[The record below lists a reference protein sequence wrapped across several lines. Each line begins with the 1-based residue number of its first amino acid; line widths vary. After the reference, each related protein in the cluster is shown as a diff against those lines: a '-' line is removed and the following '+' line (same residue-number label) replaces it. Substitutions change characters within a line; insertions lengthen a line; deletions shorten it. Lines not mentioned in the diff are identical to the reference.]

1 MPAAYS
7 IEAGMEKLERFYEN
21 SLKKKFERREAFPHQ
36 ACRRKAPKLYITQ
49 KSNALAKQGKPLS
62 EEEHKFR
69 VLTRETT
76 PQEIYPVIPN
86 FAVVK
91 DNLSK
96 NIVAYLGDYRPFLDK
111 TKEKAYREGEAED
124 VAGAGEKSLSVGN

>member
-1 MPAAYS
+1 M
-7 IEAGMEKLERFYEN
+7 
-21 SLKKKFERREAFPHQ
+21 
-36 ACRRKAPKLYITQ
+36 
-49 KSNALAKQGKPLS
+49 S

-69 VLTRETT
+69 VMTRETT

-111 TKEKAYREGEAED
+111 TKEKVQQELRQDDSDA
-124 VAGAGEKSLSVGN
+124 KTLSVGKSMSLGQ

>member
-1 MPAAYS
+1 MS
-7 IEAGMEKLERFYEN
+7 
-21 SLKKKFERREAFPHQ
+21 
-36 ACRRKAPKLYITQ
+36 
-49 KSNALAKQGKPLS
+49 KQGKPLS

-69 VLTRETT
+69 VMTRETT

-96 NIVAYLGDYRPFLDK
+96 NIVAYLADYRPFLDK
-111 TKEKAYREGEAED
+111 TREKAQAQGEERQGEGEE
-124 VAGAGEKSLSVGN
+124 GGLSLAN

>member
-1 MPAAYS
+1 
-7 IEAGMEKLERFYEN
+7 
-21 SLKKKFERREAFPHQ
+21 
-36 ACRRKAPKLYITQ
+36 
-49 KSNALAKQGKPLS
+49 
-62 EEEHKFR
+62 

-91 DNLSK
+91 DSLSK

-111 TKEKAYREGEAED
+111 TREKAQKDLRQ
-124 VAGAGEKSLSVGN
+124 AGEVEGGNVS

>member
-1 MPAAYS
+1 M
-7 IEAGMEKLERFYEN
+7 
-21 SLKKKFERREAFPHQ
+21 
-36 ACRRKAPKLYITQ
+36 YITQ
-49 KSNALAKQGKPLS
+49 KTNALSKQGKPQS

-69 VLTRETT
+69 VMTRETT

-111 TKEKAYREGEAED
+111 TREKVEKELKEGAKPEEKQEGE
-124 VAGAGEKSLSVGN
+124 GGGKSLSVGS